1 MSQGDIL
8 SVAQDAIYTIIIVSA
23 PMLIAALA
31 IGIIISILQATTQI
45 NEQTMVFIPKILGV
59 FLTLIIFGGW
69 MLTKLTD
76 FTNELFRTI
85 NNVIK

>member
-8 SVAQDAIYTIIIVSA
+8 SVAQGAIYTIIIVSA